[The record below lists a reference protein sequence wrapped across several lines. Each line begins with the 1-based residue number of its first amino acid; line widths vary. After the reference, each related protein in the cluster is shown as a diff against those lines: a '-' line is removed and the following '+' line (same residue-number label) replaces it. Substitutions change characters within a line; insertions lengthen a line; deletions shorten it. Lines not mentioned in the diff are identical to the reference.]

1 MKILFKY
8 KHDGKVR
15 TFENESDVNLF
26 TGASILYHGEF
37 EHSAV
42 TVMTFYNMKFGRPD
56 MSHIFRYDDWTPMT
70 AEEWVDCAT
79 KLLSSDLKYYEDI
92 DETLNDKCI

>member
-8 KHDGKVR
+8 KHDGKVK
-15 TFENESDVNLF
+15 TFDNESSVNLF

-37 EHSAV
+37 EHSPV
-42 TVMTFYNMKFGRPD
+42 SVMTFYKMKMRRD

-79 KLLSSDLKYYEDI
+79 QLLSSDLKYYED
-92 DETLNDKCI
+92 DENDLDDKCL